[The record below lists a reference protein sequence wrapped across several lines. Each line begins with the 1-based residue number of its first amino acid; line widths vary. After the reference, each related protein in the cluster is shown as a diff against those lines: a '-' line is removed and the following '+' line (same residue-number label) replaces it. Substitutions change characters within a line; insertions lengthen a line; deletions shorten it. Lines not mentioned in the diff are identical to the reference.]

1 MERHNYNTSGTR
13 GRVLGALPSLR
24 PRHTSPQQDAIASQE
39 PQGNIAQELRLG
51 KWHTDMDVP
60 RGGGHAI
67 TFFQSRVYGCLA
79 NPGILDFRV

>member
-60 RGGGHAI
+60 RGGGACDNLLPVKGLRLLGK
-67 TFFQSRVYGCLA
+67 SG
-79 NPGILDFRV
+79 NS